1 MFRLRDEPDPMQVKL
16 IDPAELGS
24 AEIAAWH
31 AMQRA
36 TPSLLNPFLSAE
48 FAKAVGGF
56 RSDARIAVLT
66 KDQAITGFFPFER
79 RRFSV
84 GVPICGWLSPCPG
97 IVHAPGADW
106 DTRELLQGSRLSAWH
121 FDNLIVDQQPFKPYH
136 AATAPSPIIDL
147 ADGFDSY
154 YAKLQTNSPRF
165 CKELA
170 RKTRKLGREAGDLRI
185 VTDSRDT
192 SLLRTLI
199 AWKSDQY
206 RRTSH
211 VDRFERPWVVGL
223 LEALLAADSDYLSG
237 MLSALYAGDQPVA
250 GQFGLRT
257 GNLLVGWFTAYDIRF
272 REYSPG
278 LIQLMQ
284 TAQKLAATGLQEIH
298 MGKGAKNFTQQL
310 KNGDIPLA
318 EGIVTRRSLLGS
330 AHRLYDASAR
340 WSVRTVRHHP
350 GLHRNADRILRRS
363 GVSRL
368 TYGRM

>member
-1 MFRLRDEPDPMQVKL
+1 MQVKL
-16 IDPAELGS
+16 IDPGELGS
-24 AEIAAWH
+24 VEIAAWH
-31 AMQRA
+31 SMQRA
-36 TPSLLNPFLSAE
+36 TPSLFNPFLSPE
-48 FAKAVGGF
+48 FAMAVGGF

-66 KDQAITGFFPFER
+66 KDRSITGFFPFER
-79 RRFSV
+79 RRLGV
-84 GVPICGWLSPCPG
+84 GVPICGWLSPCQG
-97 IVHAPGADW
+97 IVHAPGANW
-106 DTRELLQGSRLSAWH
+106 DTRELLQGCRLSAWQ

-170 RKTRKLGREAGDLRI
+170 RKTRKLGREVGDLRI
-185 VTDSRDT
+185 ITDSRDT
-192 SLLRTLI
+192 SLL
-199 AWKSDQY
+199 S
-206 RRTSH
+206 
-211 VDRFERPWVVGL
+211 V
-223 LEALLAADSDYLSG
+223 
-237 MLSALYAGDQPVA
+237 LYAGDQPVA
-250 GQFGLRT
+250 GQFGLRAE
-257 GNLLVGWFTAYDIRF
+257 NLLVGWFTAYDIRF

-284 TAQKLAATGLQEIH
+284 TAEKLAATGLQEIH

-310 KNGDIPLA
+310 KNSDIPLA

-330 AHRLYDASAR
+330 AHRAYDASAR